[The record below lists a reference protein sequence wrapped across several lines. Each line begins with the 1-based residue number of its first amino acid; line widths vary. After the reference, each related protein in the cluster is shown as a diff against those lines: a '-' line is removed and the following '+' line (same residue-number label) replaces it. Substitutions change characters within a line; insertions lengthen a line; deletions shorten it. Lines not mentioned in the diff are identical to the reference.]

1 MGKIDELIKQFCPDG
16 VKKVPL
22 GDVLDYEQPSKYIV
36 KSTEYDN
43 SYNIPVLTAGKGFLL
58 GYTNEQ
64 TGVYAA
70 SEENPTIIFDDF
82 VTSFH
87 WVDFPFKVKSSA
99 MKMLTCKDKVNSFR
113 FIYYAM
119 CEIGFVAKEHSR
131 HWISVYSKIEIP
143 LPPLAVQKEIVEIL
157 DTFTGMTDNLQKEL
171 EQRQKQFEYYQEKI
185 LNFDDVIQ
193 QEGEVFIKKKG
204 ILGEIDELIKQLC
217 PDGIRE
223 TLLGEIMT
231 IVRGASPRPIKNYM
245 SDKINGIPWIK
256 IGDVNPNDKYIRNTA
271 EYVTKEGA
279 KKSRFLHKGDFILSN
294 SMSFG
299 RPYILGIDGCI
310 HDGWIAMSGFEKD
323 VCSKYLYYILR
334 CDTTQKYWRMHAN
347 NGGAMTNLNADIVR
361 GTPIPLPPL
370 AVQAKIVE
378 FLDTFTGMIDNLQQE
393 IELRQ
398 KQYEYYREKLLTFE

>member
-16 VKKVPL
+16 VQKVPL

-36 KSTEYDN
+36 QSTEYDN

-70 SEENPTIIFDDF
+70 SKENPTIIFDDF

-99 MKMLTCKDKVNSFR
+99 MKMLTCKDKGNSFR

-131 HWISVYSKIEIP
+131 HWISVYSKIEVP

-157 DTFTGMTDNLQKEL
+157 DTFTGMIANLQEEL
-171 EQRQKQFEYYQEKI
+171 EQRQKQFEYYRNQLLVFKDGKIKNITIGKVGDIGKICMCKRIMKSQTNTVCGIPFYKIGTFGKDADAYISKDVFEEYKKLYSYPKKGDVLMSASGTIGRTVVFDGKPSYFQDSNIVWVDNNEKKV
-185 LNFDDVIQ
+185 LNSYLKYYYQIAKWETQGGTIKRLYNSLLASTEIIYPSLDKQ
-193 QEGEVFIKKKG
+193 QE
-204 ILGEIDELIKQLC
+204 
-217 PDGIRE
+217 
-223 TLLGEIMT
+223 
-231 IVRGASPRPIKNYM
+231 IV
-245 SDKINGIPWIK
+245 DK
-256 IGDVNPNDKYIRNTA
+256 
-271 EYVTKEGA
+271 
-279 KKSRFLHKGDFILSN
+279 
-294 SMSFG
+294 
-299 RPYILGIDGCI
+299 
-310 HDGWIAMSGFEKD
+310 
-323 VCSKYLYYILR
+323 
-334 CDTTQKYWRMHAN
+334 
-347 NGGAMTNLNADIVR
+347 
-361 GTPIPLPPL
+361 
-370 AVQAKIVE
+370 
-378 FLDTFTGMIDNLQQE
+378 LDTFEALISNIKQE

>member
-16 VKKVPL
+16 VQKVPL

-64 TGVYAA
+64 AGVYAA

-99 MKMLTCKDKVNSFR
+99 MKMLTCKNKGNSFR

-143 LPPLAVQKEIVEIL
+143 LPPLAVQKKIVEIL
-157 DTFTGMTDNLQKEL
+157 DTFTGMIANLQEEL
-171 EQRQKQFEYYQEKI
+171 EQRQKQFEYYCESLVGSAKGEVKTLGEIGRMERGTGLQKI
-185 LNFDDVIQ
+185 DFRDTGIPCIHYGQIHTYYDTVATETKSFCSEELAKKLRKAKPGDLLIATTSEDVEACCKATVWLG
-193 QEGEVFIKKKG
+193 EGEV
-204 ILGEIDELIKQLC
+204 
-217 PDGIRE
+217 
-223 TLLGEIMT
+223 
-231 IVRGASPRPIKNYM
+231 AYS
-245 SDKINGIPWIK
+245 
-256 IGDVNPNDKYIRNTA
+256 GDSFKFSHNQNPKYIAYLFKTEAFSKQKRLCAT
-271 EYVTKEGA
+271 GA
-279 KKSRFLHKGDFILSN
+279 KVVRVSGAAMEKFKF
-294 SMSFG
+294 SF
-299 RPYILGIDGCI
+299 
-310 HDGWIAMSGFEKD
+310 
-323 VCSKYLYYILR
+323 
-334 CDTTQKYWRMHAN
+334 
-347 NGGAMTNLNADIVR
+347 
-361 GTPIPLPPL
+361 PPL
-370 AVQAKIVE
+370 DKQQEIVDK
-378 FLDTFTGMIDNLQQE
+378 LDTFEALISNIKQE

>member
-99 MKMLTCKDKVNSFR
+99 MKMLTCTDKVNSFR

-157 DTFTGMTDNLQKEL
+157 DTFTGMIDNLQKEL
-171 EQRQKQFEYYQEKI
+171 EQRQKQFEHYRDQMLTFK
-185 LNFDDVIQ
+185 
-193 QEGEVFIKKKG
+193 EGEVQMKSIKEIGKLVRGNGLQKKDFTEDG
-204 ILGEIDELIKQLC
+204 TGCIHYGQIYTRFGLSTSSTLTFVDSQLAAKLTKVSPGDLVIACTSENIEDVCKSVAWLGKEDIVTGGHACVFKHSENPKYIAYCFTTSAFFLQKRKYAYGAKVIDIKTEKLGEITLPVPSLEKQQ
-217 PDGIRE
+217 
-223 TLLGEIMT
+223 EI
-231 IVRGASPRPIKNYM
+231 V
-245 SDKINGIPWIK
+245 DK
-256 IGDVNPNDKYIRNTA
+256 
-271 EYVTKEGA
+271 
-279 KKSRFLHKGDFILSN
+279 
-294 SMSFG
+294 
-299 RPYILGIDGCI
+299 
-310 HDGWIAMSGFEKD
+310 
-323 VCSKYLYYILR
+323 
-334 CDTTQKYWRMHAN
+334 
-347 NGGAMTNLNADIVR
+347 
-361 GTPIPLPPL
+361 
-370 AVQAKIVE
+370 
-378 FLDTFTGMIDNLQQE
+378 LDTFEALISNIKQE

-398 KQYEYYREKLLTFE
+398 KQYEFYREKLLTFE

>member
-157 DTFTGMTDNLQKEL
+157 DTFTGMIDNLQKEL
-171 EQRQKQFEYYQEKI
+171 EQRQKQFEHYRDQMLTFK
-185 LNFDDVIQ
+185 
-193 QEGEVFIKKKG
+193 EGEVQMKSIKEIGKLVRGNGLQKKDFTEDG
-204 ILGEIDELIKQLC
+204 TGCIHYGQIYTRFGLSTSSTLTFVDSQLAAKLTKVSPGDLVIACTSENIEDVCKSVAWLGKEDIVTGGHACVFKHSENPKYIAYCFTTSAFFLQKRKYAYGAKVIDIKTEKLGEITLPVPSLEKQQ
-217 PDGIRE
+217 
-223 TLLGEIMT
+223 EI
-231 IVRGASPRPIKNYM
+231 V
-245 SDKINGIPWIK
+245 DK
-256 IGDVNPNDKYIRNTA
+256 
-271 EYVTKEGA
+271 
-279 KKSRFLHKGDFILSN
+279 
-294 SMSFG
+294 
-299 RPYILGIDGCI
+299 
-310 HDGWIAMSGFEKD
+310 
-323 VCSKYLYYILR
+323 
-334 CDTTQKYWRMHAN
+334 
-347 NGGAMTNLNADIVR
+347 
-361 GTPIPLPPL
+361 
-370 AVQAKIVE
+370 
-378 FLDTFTGMIDNLQQE
+378 LDTFEALISNIKQE

-398 KQYEYYREKLLTFE
+398 KQYEFYREKLLTFE

>member
-157 DTFTGMTDNLQKEL
+157 DTFTGMIDNLQKEL
-171 EQRQKQFEYYQEKI
+171 EQRQKQFEHYCESLVGSAKGEVKTLGEIGRMERGTGLQKSDFRDVGVPCIHYGQIHTYYGTVATETKSFCSEELAKKLRKAKPGDLLI
-185 LNFDDVIQ
+185 ATTSEDVEACCKATVWLG
-193 QEGEVFIKKKG
+193 EGEV
-204 ILGEIDELIKQLC
+204 
-217 PDGIRE
+217 
-223 TLLGEIMT
+223 
-231 IVRGASPRPIKNYM
+231 AYS
-245 SDKINGIPWIK
+245 
-256 IGDVNPNDKYIRNTA
+256 GDSFKFSHNQNPKYIAYLFKTEAFSKQKRLCAT
-271 EYVTKEGA
+271 GA
-279 KKSRFLHKGDFILSN
+279 KVVRVSGAAMEKFKF
-294 SMSFG
+294 SF
-299 RPYILGIDGCI
+299 PSL
-310 HDGWIAMSGFEKD
+310 EK
-323 VCSKYLYYILR
+323 
-334 CDTTQKYWRMHAN
+334 QQE
-347 NGGAMTNLNADIVR
+347 IVD
-361 GTPIPLPPL
+361 
-370 AVQAKIVE
+370 K
-378 FLDTFTGMIDNLQQE
+378 LDTFEALISNIKQE

>member
-64 TGVYAA
+64 TGVYSA

-157 DTFTGMTDNLQKEL
+157 DTFTGMIDNLQKEL
-171 EQRQKQFEYYQEKI
+171 EQRQKQFEHYRDQMLTFK
-185 LNFDDVIQ
+185 
-193 QEGEVFIKKKG
+193 EGEVQMKSIKEIGKLVRGNGLQKKDFTEDG
-204 ILGEIDELIKQLC
+204 TGCIHYGQIYTRFGLSTSSTLTFVDSQLAAKLTKVSPGDLVIACTSENIEDVCKSVAWLGKEDIVTGGHACVFKHSENPKYIAYCFTTSAFFLQKRKYAYGAKVIDIKTEKLGEITLPVPSLEKQQ
-217 PDGIRE
+217 
-223 TLLGEIMT
+223 EI
-231 IVRGASPRPIKNYM
+231 V
-245 SDKINGIPWIK
+245 DK
-256 IGDVNPNDKYIRNTA
+256 
-271 EYVTKEGA
+271 
-279 KKSRFLHKGDFILSN
+279 
-294 SMSFG
+294 
-299 RPYILGIDGCI
+299 
-310 HDGWIAMSGFEKD
+310 
-323 VCSKYLYYILR
+323 
-334 CDTTQKYWRMHAN
+334 
-347 NGGAMTNLNADIVR
+347 
-361 GTPIPLPPL
+361 
-370 AVQAKIVE
+370 
-378 FLDTFTGMIDNLQQE
+378 LDTFEALISNIKQE

-398 KQYEYYREKLLTFE
+398 KQYEFYREKLLTFE

>member
-157 DTFTGMTDNLQKEL
+157 DAFTGMIDNLQKEL
-171 EQRQKQFEYYQEKI
+171 EQRQKQFDYYRDNLFMFKSNIKYEELGKLCLIKGRIGFRGYTKNDFVEFKKGAISLSPGDIKDNQLHFDNCSYISWDKYEQSPEIVVECGDILLCKTGSTVGKTAIVQELPWKATINPQFVILKNVELNNKYLFYVLCLPCTQIEIKRLAGVGSVPNVSKGKLARVKI
-185 LNFDDVIQ
+185 PVPSLDKQ
-193 QEGEVFIKKKG
+193 QE
-204 ILGEIDELIKQLC
+204 
-217 PDGIRE
+217 
-223 TLLGEIMT
+223 
-231 IVRGASPRPIKNYM
+231 IV
-245 SDKINGIPWIK
+245 
-256 IGDVNPNDKYIRNTA
+256 
-271 EYVTKEGA
+271 A
-279 KKSRFLHKGDFILSN
+279 K
-294 SMSFG
+294 
-299 RPYILGIDGCI
+299 
-310 HDGWIAMSGFEKD
+310 
-323 VCSKYLYYILR
+323 
-334 CDTTQKYWRMHAN
+334 
-347 NGGAMTNLNADIVR
+347 
-361 GTPIPLPPL
+361 
-370 AVQAKIVE
+370 
-378 FLDTFTGMIDNLQQE
+378 LDTFETLISNIKQE
-393 IELRQ
+393 IEWRQ

>member
-16 VKKVPL
+16 VQKVPL

-64 TGVYAA
+64 AGVYAA

-99 MKMLTCKDKVNSFR
+99 MKMLTCKNKGNSFR

-143 LPPLAVQKEIVEIL
+143 LPPLAVQKKIVEIL

-171 EQRQKQFEYYQEKI
+171 EQRQKQFEYYRNQLLVFKDGKIKNITIGKVGDIGKICMCKRIMKSQTNTVCGIPFYKIGTFGKDADAYISKDVFEEYKKLYSYPKKGDVLMSASGTIGRTVVFDGKPSYFQDSNIVWVDNDEKKV
-185 LNFDDVIQ
+185 LNSYLKYYYQIVKWETQGGTIKRLYNSLLASTEIIYPSLEKQ
-193 QEGEVFIKKKG
+193 QE
-204 ILGEIDELIKQLC
+204 
-217 PDGIRE
+217 
-223 TLLGEIMT
+223 
-231 IVRGASPRPIKNYM
+231 IV
-245 SDKINGIPWIK
+245 DK
-256 IGDVNPNDKYIRNTA
+256 
-271 EYVTKEGA
+271 
-279 KKSRFLHKGDFILSN
+279 
-294 SMSFG
+294 
-299 RPYILGIDGCI
+299 
-310 HDGWIAMSGFEKD
+310 
-323 VCSKYLYYILR
+323 
-334 CDTTQKYWRMHAN
+334 
-347 NGGAMTNLNADIVR
+347 
-361 GTPIPLPPL
+361 
-370 AVQAKIVE
+370 
-378 FLDTFTGMIDNLQQE
+378 LDTFETLISNIKQE

>member
-64 TGVYAA
+64 TGVYSA

-157 DTFTGMTDNLQKEL
+157 DAFTGMIDNLQKEL
-171 EQRQKQFEYYQEKI
+171 EQRQKQFDYYRDNLFMFKSNIKYEELGKLCLIKGRIGFRGYTKNDFVEFKKGAISLSPGDIKDNQLHFDNCSYISWDKYEQSPEIVVECGDILLCKTGSTVGKTAIVQELPWKATINPQFVILKNVELNNKYLFYVLCLPCTQIEIKRLAGVGSVPNVSQAKLAKVKI
-185 LNFDDVIQ
+185 PIPSLDKQ
-193 QEGEVFIKKKG
+193 QE
-204 ILGEIDELIKQLC
+204 
-217 PDGIRE
+217 
-223 TLLGEIMT
+223 
-231 IVRGASPRPIKNYM
+231 IV
-245 SDKINGIPWIK
+245 DK
-256 IGDVNPNDKYIRNTA
+256 
-271 EYVTKEGA
+271 
-279 KKSRFLHKGDFILSN
+279 
-294 SMSFG
+294 
-299 RPYILGIDGCI
+299 
-310 HDGWIAMSGFEKD
+310 
-323 VCSKYLYYILR
+323 
-334 CDTTQKYWRMHAN
+334 
-347 NGGAMTNLNADIVR
+347 
-361 GTPIPLPPL
+361 
-370 AVQAKIVE
+370 
-378 FLDTFTGMIDNLQQE
+378 LDTFETLISNIKQE

>member
-16 VKKVPL
+16 VQKVPL

-64 TGVYAA
+64 AGVYAA

-99 MKMLTCKDKVNSFR
+99 MKMLTCKNKGNSFR

-143 LPPLAVQKEIVEIL
+143 LPPLAVQKKIVEIL
-157 DTFTGMTDNLQKEL
+157 DTFTGMIANLQEEL
-171 EQRQKQFEYYQEKI
+171 EQRQKQFEYYRNQLLVFKDGKIKNITIGKVGDIGKICMCKRIMKSQTNTVCGIPFYKIGTFGKDADAYISKDVFEEYKKLYSYPKNGDVLMSASGTIGRTVVFDGKPSYFQDSNIVWVDNDEKKV
-185 LNFDDVIQ
+185 LNSYLKYYYQIAKWETQGDTIKRLYNSLLASTEIIYPSLEKQ
-193 QEGEVFIKKKG
+193 QE
-204 ILGEIDELIKQLC
+204 
-217 PDGIRE
+217 
-223 TLLGEIMT
+223 
-231 IVRGASPRPIKNYM
+231 IV
-245 SDKINGIPWIK
+245 DK
-256 IGDVNPNDKYIRNTA
+256 
-271 EYVTKEGA
+271 
-279 KKSRFLHKGDFILSN
+279 
-294 SMSFG
+294 
-299 RPYILGIDGCI
+299 
-310 HDGWIAMSGFEKD
+310 
-323 VCSKYLYYILR
+323 
-334 CDTTQKYWRMHAN
+334 
-347 NGGAMTNLNADIVR
+347 
-361 GTPIPLPPL
+361 
-370 AVQAKIVE
+370 
-378 FLDTFTGMIDNLQQE
+378 LDTFEALISNIKQE

>member
-16 VKKVPL
+16 VQKVPL

-64 TGVYAA
+64 AGVYAA

-99 MKMLTCKDKVNSFR
+99 MKMLTCKNKGNSFR

-143 LPPLAVQKEIVEIL
+143 LPPLAVQKKIVEIL
-157 DTFTGMTDNLQKEL
+157 DTFTGMIDNLQKEL
-171 EQRQKQFEYYQEKI
+171 EQRQKQFEYYRNQLLVFKDGKIKNITIGKVGDIGKICMCKRIMKSQTNTVCGIPFYKIGTFGKDADAYISKDVFEEYKKLYSYPKKGDVLMSASGTIGRTVVFDGKPSYFQDSNIVWVDNNEKKV
-185 LNFDDVIQ
+185 LNSYLKYYYQIAKWETQGGTIKRLYNSLLASTEIIYPSLDKQ
-193 QEGEVFIKKKG
+193 QE
-204 ILGEIDELIKQLC
+204 
-217 PDGIRE
+217 
-223 TLLGEIMT
+223 
-231 IVRGASPRPIKNYM
+231 IV
-245 SDKINGIPWIK
+245 DK
-256 IGDVNPNDKYIRNTA
+256 
-271 EYVTKEGA
+271 
-279 KKSRFLHKGDFILSN
+279 
-294 SMSFG
+294 
-299 RPYILGIDGCI
+299 
-310 HDGWIAMSGFEKD
+310 
-323 VCSKYLYYILR
+323 
-334 CDTTQKYWRMHAN
+334 
-347 NGGAMTNLNADIVR
+347 
-361 GTPIPLPPL
+361 
-370 AVQAKIVE
+370 
-378 FLDTFTGMIDNLQQE
+378 LDTFEALISNIKQE

-398 KQYEYYREKLLTFE
+398 KQYEYSREKLLTFE

>member
-157 DTFTGMTDNLQKEL
+157 DTFTGMIDNLQKEL
-171 EQRQKQFEYYQEKI
+171 EQRQKQFEHYRDQMLTFK
-185 LNFDDVIQ
+185 
-193 QEGEVFIKKKG
+193 EGEVQMKPIKEIGKLVRGNGLQKKDFTEDG
-204 ILGEIDELIKQLC
+204 TGCIHYGQIYTRFGLSTSSTLTFVDSQLAAKLTKVSPGDLVIACTSENIEDVCKSVAWLGKEDIVTGGHACVFKHSENPKYIAYCFTTSAFFLQKRKYAYGAKVIDIKTEKLGEITLPVPSLEKQQ
-217 PDGIRE
+217 
-223 TLLGEIMT
+223 EI
-231 IVRGASPRPIKNYM
+231 V
-245 SDKINGIPWIK
+245 DK
-256 IGDVNPNDKYIRNTA
+256 
-271 EYVTKEGA
+271 
-279 KKSRFLHKGDFILSN
+279 
-294 SMSFG
+294 
-299 RPYILGIDGCI
+299 
-310 HDGWIAMSGFEKD
+310 
-323 VCSKYLYYILR
+323 
-334 CDTTQKYWRMHAN
+334 
-347 NGGAMTNLNADIVR
+347 
-361 GTPIPLPPL
+361 
-370 AVQAKIVE
+370 
-378 FLDTFTGMIDNLQQE
+378 LDTFEALISNIKQE

>member
-157 DTFTGMTDNLQKEL
+157 DTFTGMIDNLQKEL
-171 EQRQKQFEYYQEKI
+171 EQRQKQFEHYRDQMLTFK
-185 LNFDDVIQ
+185 
-193 QEGEVFIKKKG
+193 EGEVQMKPIK
-204 ILGEIDELIKQLC
+204 EIGKL
-217 PDGIRE
+217 
-223 TLLGEIMT
+223 
-231 IVRGASPRPIKNYM
+231 VRG
-245 SDKINGIPWIK
+245 NGLQ
-256 IGDVNPNDKYIRNTA
+256 
-271 EYVTKEGA
+271 
-279 KKSRFLHKGDFILSN
+279 KKDFTED
-294 SMSFG
+294 G
-299 RPYILGIDGCI
+299 TGCI
-310 HDGWIAMSGFEKD
+310 HYGQIYTRFGLSTSSTLTFVDSQLAAKLTKVSPGDLVIACTSENIED
-323 VCSKYLYYILR
+323 VCKSVAWLGKE
-334 CDTTQKYWRMHAN
+334 
-347 NGGAMTNLNADIVR
+347 DIVT
-361 GTPIPLPPL
+361 GGHACVFKHSENPKYIAYCFTTS
-370 AVQAKIVE
+370 AF
-378 FLDTFTGMIDNLQQE
+378 FL
-393 IELRQ
+393 Q
-398 KQYEYYREKLLTFE
+398 KRKYAY

>member
-143 LPPLAVQKEIVEIL
+143 LPPLAIQKKIVEI
-157 DTFTGMTDNLQKEL
+157 
-171 EQRQKQFEYYQEKI
+171 
-185 LNFDDVIQ
+185 
-193 QEGEVFIKKKG
+193 
-204 ILGEIDELIKQLC
+204 
-217 PDGIRE
+217 
-223 TLLGEIMT
+223 
-231 IVRGASPRPIKNYM
+231 
-245 SDKINGIPWIK
+245 
-256 IGDVNPNDKYIRNTA
+256 
-271 EYVTKEGA
+271 
-279 KKSRFLHKGDFILSN
+279 
-294 SMSFG
+294 
-299 RPYILGIDGCI
+299 
-310 HDGWIAMSGFEKD
+310 
-323 VCSKYLYYILR
+323 
-334 CDTTQKYWRMHAN
+334 
-347 NGGAMTNLNADIVR
+347 
-361 GTPIPLPPL
+361 
-370 AVQAKIVE
+370 
-378 FLDTFTGMIDNLQQE
+378 LDTFTGMIDNLQRELEQRQKQFEHYRDKLLTFKEGEVQMKPIKEIGKLVRGNGLQKKDFTEDGTGCIHYGQIYTRFGLSTSSTLTFVDSQLAAKLTKVSPGDLVIACTSENIEDVCKSVAWLGKEDIVTGGHACVFKHSENPKYIAYCFTTSAFFLQKRKYAYGAKVIDIKTEKLGEITLPIPSLEKQQEIVDKLDTFESLISNIKQE